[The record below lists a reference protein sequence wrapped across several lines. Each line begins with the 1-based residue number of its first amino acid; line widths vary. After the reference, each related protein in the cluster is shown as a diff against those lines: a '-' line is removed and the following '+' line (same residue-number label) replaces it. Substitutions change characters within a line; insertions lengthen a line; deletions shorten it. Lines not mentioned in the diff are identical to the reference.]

1 MLGFASERAEVNL
14 REKRWGYSAHF
25 PSRGDIPSVACG
37 VPAHPA
43 HPSCPKV
50 MFSLKRRLSSL
61 SSCVMWHHF
70 SLQGTSPPG
79 ITNRPQQEVSRE
91 KHLLPPKTALIS
103 HLTFTALLMA
113 RGSKLAALGDA
124 HPNGAVPIPTSRR
137 FHPAARGLQ
146 LLEPPAVHE
155 VSPSLPQPQTT
166 AAAPNH
172 STALK
177 DAPAPPHPIPQQGD
191 QRTAFPGWGSKLE
204 GCATSSGWWR
214 VSHSWDVGNKVTLG
228 RTEVSLRWCTVLG
241 RCRGELSACTPG
253 KVQLQD
259 EASPLLRGHSQG

>member
-1 MLGFASERAEVNL
+1 MQLLGM
-14 REKRWGYSAHF
+14 
-25 PSRGDIPSVACG
+25 PIPMG
-37 VPAHPA
+37 L
-43 HPSCPKV
+43 CP
-50 MFSLKRRLSSL
+50 
-61 SSCVMWHHF
+61 
-70 SLQGTSPPG
+70 SPPPG
-79 ITNRPQQEVSRE
+79 ASI
-91 KHLLPPKTALIS
+91 LL
-103 HLTFTALLMA
+103 H
-113 RGSKLAALGDA
+113 G
-124 HPNGAVPIPTSRR
+124 
-137 FHPAARGLQ
+137 GLQ

-155 VSPSLPQPQTT
+155 GSPSLPQPQTT

-191 QRTAFPGWGSKLE
+191 QHTAFPGWGSKLE

-214 VSHSWDVGNKVTLG
+214 VSHSWDIGNKVTLG

>member
-1 MLGFASERAEVNL
+1 MS
-14 REKRWGYSAHF
+14 
-25 PSRGDIPSVACG
+25 CG
-37 VPAHPA
+37 T
-43 HPSCPKV
+43 
-50 MFSLKRRLSSL
+50 
-61 SSCVMWHHF
+61 
-70 SLQGTSPPG
+70 TSPCKARAHLASPTAPSKRYPG
-79 ITNRPQQEVSRE
+79 KNIFYHQ
-91 KHLLPPKTALIS
+91 KTALIS

-124 HPNGAVPIPTSRR
+124 HPNGAVPIPTSRC

-146 LLEPPAVHE
+146 LLEPPAMHE
-155 VSPSLPQPQTT
+155 GSPSLPQPQTT

-228 RTEVSLRWCTVLG
+228 RTGVSLRWCTVLG